1 MSPVA
6 CLSDGVVCVV
16 NAVTP
21 GGRLYYVVVCRDL
34 LCVDG
39 CWCCVFGVVMLIF
52 VKRPSGMASLVASIC
67 FGFFHHCN
75 TSRIICG
82 VCCIL
87 FCISCD

>member
-6 CLSDGVVCVV
+6 CLRDGVVCVV

-34 LCVDG
+34 LCVEG

-67 FGFFHHCN
+67 FGFF
-75 TSRIICG
+75 TI
-82 VCCIL
+82 VIL
-87 FCISCD
+87 LVLFVECVVYCSV